1 MKRYRLTII
10 DRYLLRQMAAF
21 FLVAL
26 GIFTTLFLVFE
37 FFDRIDNIIA
47 ERPNVGI
54 VLRYFLLKIPQA
66 ATLMIPI
73 AILVSTL
80 MTIGLLSRN
89 GELTA
94 IRASGTPITRISA
107 PIFVAGLVLSFAC
120 LCLSEF
126 VVPYTSRRV
135 REIYNI
141 DIKRKDESGAYS
153 QSDFWWRSGEN
164 FYSVGT
170 FDSRTS
176 TLSGFSAF
184 TVSDSMQVQRRVN
197 SQTVHYLDPLL
208 GWSLQAVTDYRFPGD
223 MASPQIAH
231 FGSFP
236 FPTPKQPT
244 DFYYYET
251 DPATMSFTT
260 LRHFIEEQQANGLS
274 VGSYYAD
281 LYAKFSFP
289 FICLVMP
296 IIVLPFSLKPA
307 RSGSMATSIV
317 AALCI
322 GFSYY
327 VVHSFA
333 IALGRAEIV
342 PPLLAAWI
350 ANGLMGTIGMLLLN
364 GSEQPH

>member
-1 MKRYRLTII
+1 
-10 DRYLLRQMAAF
+10 
-21 FLVAL
+21 
-26 GIFTTLFLVFE
+26 
-37 FFDRIDNIIA
+37 
-47 ERPNVGI
+47 
-54 VLRYFLLKIPQA
+54 
-66 ATLMIPI
+66 
-73 AILVSTL
+73 
-80 MTIGLLSRN
+80 
-89 GELTA
+89 
-94 IRASGTPITRISA
+94 
-107 PIFVAGLVLSFAC
+107 
-120 LCLSEF
+120 
-126 VVPYTSRRV
+126 
-135 REIYNI
+135 
-141 DIKRKDESGAYS
+141 
-153 QSDFWWRSGEN
+153 
-164 FYSVGT
+164 
-170 FDSRTS
+170 
-176 TLSGFSAF
+176 
-184 TVSDSMQVQRRVN
+184 
-197 SQTVHYLDPLL
+197 
-208 GWSLQAVTDYRFPGD
+208 
-223 MASPQIAH
+223 
-231 FGSFP
+231 
-236 FPTPKQPT
+236 
-244 DFYYYET
+244 
-251 DPATMSFTT
+251 MSFTT